1 MQTRIEPARLAKTVM
16 RLGVSGRAGG
26 NNVLDEGLFTK
37 LLCLERKRAER
48 SRKQFALV
56 LIDAKRAI
64 PTHRAEKFLP
74 NVISV
79 LSVAT
84 RETDIIGWYEENSV
98 LGIIFTEINGL
109 DASSFMN
116 TLTEKVNTSLR
127 SSLPAE
133 FFEKIRV
140 SLHLFPEDW
149 DEQQPKRPADFTL
162 YPDLTVQDDSKRL
175 ARILKRAIDIA
186 GSVAALLLLSP
197 LFLIISGLIKW
208 TSKGPILFR
217 QERMGQFG
225 MRFQFLKFRSMVDGN
240 DPTIHEDYVR
250 SLISR
255 KSGVAQRNGKQ
266 TSVYKLTDDPRITP
280 IGKFL
285 RRTSLDELPQ
295 FWNVLRGDM
304 SLVGPRPPIPYEALS
319 YDIWHRRRVLEAKP
333 GITGLWQVS
342 GRSSTS
348 FNDMVRLDLK
358 YARAWSLGLD
368 IKILLRTPW
377 AVLSGDG
384 AY

>member
-1 MQTRIEPARLAKTVM
+1 MSTRTDPIRLAKPSIP
-16 RLGVSGRAGG
+16 LGVSPSAME
-26 NNVLDEGLFTK
+26 NTVLHEALFTK

-56 LIDAKRAI
+56 LMDAKRAI
-64 PTHRAEKFLP
+64 PAYQAEKLLHH
-74 NVISV
+74 VISV

-84 RETDIIGWYEENSV
+84 RETDIIGWYEEHSV
-98 LGIIFTEINGL
+98 LGVIFTELNGG
-109 DASSFMN
+109 DPSSFLN
-116 TLTEKVNTSLR
+116 TLTEKVNASLR
-127 SSLPAE
+127 SNLPSE
-133 FFEKIRV
+133 LFEKIRV

-149 DEQQPKRPADFTL
+149 DAQEPKKPADFTL
-162 YPDLTVQDDSKRL
+162 YPDLTVHDDSKRL
-175 ARILKRAIDIA
+175 PRILKRTLDIA

-197 LFLIISGLIKW
+197 LFLIISGLLKL

-225 MRFQFLKFRSMVDGN
+225 TRFQFLKFRSMVDGN
-240 DPTIHEDYVR
+240 DATIHKEYVR
-250 SLISR
+250 SLISGQN
-255 KSGVAQRNGKQ
+255 GVAQRSAKQ
-266 TSVYKLTDDPRITP
+266 TSVYKLTEDPRITP
-280 IGKFL
+280 IGRLL

-295 FWNVLRGDM
+295 FWNVLTGDM
-304 SLVGPRPPIPYEALS
+304 SLVGPRPPIPYETLS

-333 GITGLWQVS
+333 GITGLWQVN

-358 YARAWSLGLD
+358 YAKAWSLGLD
-368 IKILLRTPW
+368 IKILLRTPGV
-377 AVLSGDG
+377 VLFGDG

>member
-1 MQTRIEPARLAKTVM
+1 M
-16 RLGVSGRAGG
+16 RLGVSRRAGG
-26 NNVLDEGLFTK
+26 QNVLDEGLFTK

-56 LIDAKRAI
+56 LIDAQRAI
-64 PTHRAEKFLP
+64 PAPRAEKFLH

-98 LGIIFTEINGL
+98 LGIIFTEINGS
-109 DASSFMN
+109 DASAFMN

-133 FFEKIRV
+133 LFAKIRV

-162 YPDLTVQDDSKRL
+162 YPDLMVQDGSKRL
-175 ARILKRAIDIA
+175 PRILKRAVDIA
-186 GSVAALLLLSP
+186 GSVAALLLLTP
-197 LFLIISGLIKW
+197 LLLLISVLIKL

-217 QERMGQFG
+217 QERIGQFG
-225 MRFQFLKFRSMVDGN
+225 MRFQFLKFRSMVEGN
-240 DPTIHEDYVR
+240 DPTIHADYVR
-250 SLISR
+250 SLISG
-255 KSGVAQRNGKQ
+255 KSGVGPRNGKQ
-266 TSVYKLTDDPRITP
+266 TSVFKLTDDPRITP
-280 IGKFL
+280 VGKIL

-304 SLVGPRPPIPYEALS
+304 SLVGPRPPIPYETLS

>member
-1 MQTRIEPARLAKTVM
+1 MNTRIEPARLAGAGM
-16 RLGVSGRAGG
+16 RLGVSSSGGG
-26 NNVLDEGLFTK
+26 NNVLHEALFTK

-64 PTHRAEKFLP
+64 PAHQAEKFLHH
-74 NVISV
+74 VISV

-84 RETDIIGWYEENSV
+84 RETDIIGWYKEHSV
-98 LGIIFTEINGL
+98 LGVIFTELNGG
-109 DASSFMN
+109 DPSSFLN
-116 TLTEKVNTSLR
+116 TLTDKVNASLR
-127 SSLPAE
+127 SNLPSE
-133 FFEKIRV
+133 LFEKIRV

-149 DEQQPKRPADFTL
+149 DEQQPKKPADFTL
-162 YPDLTVQDDSKRL
+162 YPDLTVHDDSKRL
-175 ARILKRAIDIA
+175 PRILKRTIDIA

-197 LFLIISGLIKW
+197 LLLIISGLIKL

-225 MRFQFLKFRSMVDGN
+225 TRFQFLKFRSMVEGN
-240 DPTIHEDYVR
+240 DPTIHKEYVR
-250 SLISR
+250 SLISG
-255 KSGVAQRNGKQ
+255 KNGVAQPSAKR
-266 TSVYKLTDDPRITP
+266 TSVYKLTEDPRITP
-280 IGKFL
+280 VGKLL

-295 FWNVLRGDM
+295 FWNVLTGDM

-358 YARAWSLGLD
+358 YAKAWSLGLD
-368 IKILLRTPW
+368 IKILLRTPRV
-377 AVLSGDG
+377 VLFGDG